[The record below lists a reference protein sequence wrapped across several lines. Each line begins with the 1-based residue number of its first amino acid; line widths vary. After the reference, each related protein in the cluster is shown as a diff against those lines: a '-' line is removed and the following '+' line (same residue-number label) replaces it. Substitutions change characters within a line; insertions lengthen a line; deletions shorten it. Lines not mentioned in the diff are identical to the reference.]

1 MPSDEF
7 MEAIEKYDC
16 PEKVFSLAKT
26 SFEKAV
32 AIEFFLM
39 HKRMDK
45 SDNDT
50 KWLKYLVKGTFGVVV
65 LAFITQVIPMLLGM
79 G

>member
-7 MEAIEKYDC
+7 MKAMEEYDC
-16 PEKVFSLAKT
+16 PEKIFALAKT
-26 SFEKAV
+26 GFEKAV

-39 HKRMDK
+39 HGRMDK
-45 SDNDT
+45 SDNDM
-50 KWLKYLVKGTFGVVV
+50 KWLKYLVKGTFAVVV
-65 LAFITQVIPMLLGM
+65 LGLLAQFIPTLLGL